1 MKKALTLAAVI
12 LLLTVSNSFGQR
24 GNCRWNNNNVNS
36 PRSGR
41 NFNVATVKT
50 ITGEITAIDYINH
63 GGRSQGVHLTVKT
76 ENGTIEAHLGPD
88 WALDNNNVK
97 VNKGDAVT
105 LTGSMVPYNDTE
117 AMAVSEVVIGDN
129 KYSLRDSDGF
139 PNWSRGPRGNRGN
152 RGFGNRR
159 F

>member
-63 GGRSQGVHLTVKT
+63 GGRSQGVHLTVKPKT
-76 ENGTIEAHLGPD
+76 ELLKLIL
-88 WALDNNNVK
+88 VR
-97 VNKGDAVT
+97 
-105 LTGSMVPYNDTE
+105 
-117 AMAVSEVVIGDN
+117 IGLLIIIML
-129 KYSLRDSDGF
+129 K
-139 PNWSRGPRGNRGN
+139 
-152 RGFGNRR
+152 
-159 F
+159 